1 LTTVTFAKQNYTIM
15 LRPKQVK
22 KEKIQLSRD
31 SYKKATKLFSYLKPY
46 RVQYGIGWV
55 FLVLST
61 SIGLIFPLLL
71 GQLLGTGNGTKTS
84 MSEAVKAIDL
94 TNINTVAFA
103 LFLLFGAQAI
113 FSYFRV
119 VLFTNVTENTLRD
132 LRADVFK
139 KLIHLPMDFYNRST
153 VGELTSRLSS
163 DITQIQETLRTT
175 VAEFFRQIVMVIGGI
190 FVLTFISW
198 KLALIMLA
206 TVPVI
211 AIVAVIFGRF
221 IRRLSK
227 EAQDQTAAANATA
240 EEALTGIGNIKAFT
254 NEAFSLKRFHTAI
267 TEIRALNIKSGLWRG
282 LFVSF
287 IVFAMFGAI
296 VFIIWQGLL
305 MTEGPHPSLAKGD
318 LYSFLMMTLLM
329 AASIGSLPDFYA
341 GIQKTIGATE
351 KLMNLVDELS
361 EDQLFTGTKKPEIS
375 GAIRF
380 ENVHFAYPQRP
391 DISVLNGIDFEIGS
405 NQTLALVGASGG
417 GKSTIASLILSYYP
431 LSQGSVY
438 FDKTS
443 SDQIELK
450 HLREHIAVVPQ
461 DVLLFAG
468 TIYENIAFGRPTA
481 SAEEI
486 ENAAKQANALDFI
499 MSFPDG
505 MNTQVGD
512 RGIQLSGG
520 QKQRIAIARAILK
533 NPTILILDEATSAL
547 DSESERTVQDALD
560 KLMKGR
566 TSIVIAHRLSTIR
579 NADKIVVLQNGKIS
593 EQGNHDSLMSANGAY
608 ADLVKLQG
616 AH

>member
-1 LTTVTFAKQNYTIM
+1 M
-15 LRPKQVK
+15 LRPKQAK
-22 KEKIQLSRD
+22 KEKIQLTRD
-31 SYKKATKLFSYLKPY
+31 SYKKARKLFSYMKPY
-46 RVQYGIGWV
+46 RLQYGIGWV

-61 SIGLIFPLLL
+61 SIGLIFPILL
-71 GQLLGTGNGTKTS
+71 GQLLGTGNGTSTS

-103 LFLLFGAQAI
+103 LFIMFGAQAV

-132 LRADVFK
+132 LRADVFN
-139 KLIHLPMDFYNRST
+139 KLLHLPMDFYNRNT
-153 VGELTSRLSS
+153 VGELTSRLGS

-190 FVLTFISW
+190 LILTFISW

-211 AIVAVIFGRF
+211 AIIAVFFGRF

-227 EAQDQTAAANATA
+227 EAQDQTATANGTA

-254 NEAFSLKRFHTAI
+254 NELISLKRFTTAI
-267 TEIRALNIKSGLWRG
+267 NEIKRLNIKSGLWRG

-305 MTEGPHPSLAKGD
+305 MTEGPNPNLAKGD
-318 LYSFLMMTLLM
+318 LYSFLMVTLLM

-341 GIQKTIGATE
+341 SIQKTIGATE
-351 KLMNLVDELS
+351 KLMLLIDEVS
-361 EDQLFTGTKKPEIS
+361 EQEIFTGKLTPTIS
-375 GAIRF
+375 GSLRF
-380 ENVHFAYPQRP
+380 EDVRFSYPQRK
-391 DISVLNGIDFEIGS
+391 DIEVLKGITFDIGS
-405 NQTLALVGASGG
+405 NQTLALVGTSGG
-417 GKSTIASLILSYYP
+417 GKSTIASLVLNYYP
-431 LSQGSVY
+431 LSGGKLF
-438 FDKTS
+438 FDGIDSTEI
-443 SDQIELK
+443 DLK

-461 DVLLFAG
+461 DVILFAG
-468 TIYENIAFGRPTA
+468 TIQENIAFGRENATV
-481 SAEEI
+481 EEI
-486 ENAAKQANALDFI
+486 QEAAKQANAWEFI
-499 MSFPDG
+499 QSFPDG
-505 MNTQVGD
+505 MQTQVGD

-547 DSESERTVQDALD
+547 DSESERVVQDALD
-560 KLMKGR
+560 HLMKGR

-579 NADKIVVLQNGKIS
+579 NADRILVLNQGTVAES
-593 EQGNHDSLMSANGAY
+593 GNHEELMQLKGLY
-608 ADLVKLQG
+608 ADLVSMQMTR
-616 AH
+616 

>member
-1 LTTVTFAKQNYTIM
+1 M

-31 SYKKATKLFSYLKPY
+31 SYKKAKKIFSYLKPY
-46 RVQYGIGWV
+46 RLQYGIGWV

-61 SIGLIFPLLL
+61 SIGLVFPILL
-71 GQLLGTGNGTKTS
+71 GQLLGTGNDTKTS

-94 TNINTVAFA
+94 SNINTVAFA
-103 LFLLFGAQAI
+103 LFILFGAQAI

-132 LRADVFK
+132 LRSDVFNR
-139 KLIHLPMDFYNRST
+139 LLHLPMDFYNRST

-175 VAEFFRQIVMVIGGI
+175 VAEFFRQVVMVIGGI
-190 FVLTFISW
+190 FILTFISW

-211 AIVAVIFGRF
+211 AIIAVVFGRF

-227 EAQDQTAAANATA
+227 EAQDQTATANGTA

-254 NEAFSLKRFHTAI
+254 NEVFSMNRFSTAI
-267 TEIRALNIKSGLWRG
+267 NEIRRLNIKSGLWRG

-305 MTEGPHPSLAKGD
+305 MTQGTHPSLAKGD
-318 LYSFLMMTLLM
+318 LYSFLMVTLLM

-341 GIQKTIGATE
+341 GIQKSVGATE
-351 KLMNLVDELS
+351 KLMDLINEVS
-361 EDQLFTGTKKPEIS
+361 EQDLFKGTDKPEIS

-380 ENVHFAYPQRP
+380 EKVEFSYPQRP
-391 DISVLNGIDFEIGS
+391 DISVLNSISFEIGS
-405 NQTLALVGASGG
+405 NQTLALVGSSGG
-417 GKSTIASLILSYYP
+417 GKSTIASLILNYYP
-431 LSQGSVY
+431 LTNGELF
-438 FDKTS
+438 FDGHASETI
-443 SDQIELK
+443 DLK

-468 TIYENIAFGRPTA
+468 TIRENIAFGRQNATN
-481 SAEEI
+481 EEI
-486 ENAAKQANALDFI
+486 ELAAQQANALEFI
-499 MSFPDG
+499 NGFPDG
-505 MNTQVGD
+505 FETQVGD

-547 DSESERTVQDALD
+547 DSESERIVQDALD
-560 KLMKGR
+560 QLMKGR

-579 NADKIVVLQNGKIS
+579 NADKILVLQNGAVA
-593 EQGNHDSLMSANGAY
+593 EEGNHAQLMEKGGLY
-608 ADLVKLQG
+608 AELVKLQG
-616 AH
+616 NFS